1 PEYVADVRRITAG
14 VGAPDFVAPQ
24 DWMCEPW
31 VIYGRNQHLET
42 GNPARFHG
50 TREARGLT
58 DDEPEQ
64 DLDTAVRFHQ
74 QRTVDNLIELRT

>member
-1 PEYVADVRRITAG
+1 TELKDHGRWRTTAPEYVADVRRITAG
-14 VGAPDFVAPQ
+14 GGAPDFVAPQ

-50 TREARGLT
+50 TREARGL
-58 DDEPEQ
+58 
-64 DLDTAVRFHQ
+64 
-74 QRTVDNLIELRT
+74 

>member
-1 PEYVADVRRITAG
+1 
-14 VGAPDFVAPQ
+14 
-24 DWMCEPW
+24 
-31 VIYGRNQHLET
+31 IYGRNQHLET

-64 DLDTAVRFHQ
+64 DLDTAVRFHP
-74 QRTVDNLIELRT
+74 QRTVDNLIELRTLAPDIPWMPVLQGWTLQHYLDCLAMYTDAG

>member
-1 PEYVADVRRITAG
+1 GRWRTTAPEYVADVRRITAG
-14 VGAPDFVAPQ
+14 VGAPDCVAPQ

-31 VIYGRNQHLET
+31 VIYGRTQHLET

-58 DDEPEQ
+58 DDEP
-64 DLDTAVRFHQ
+64 
-74 QRTVDNLIELRT
+74 